1 MLHPFQQW
9 PWFPATHNACPP
21 ACPQEQ
27 QAGKSLG
34 HVTEQQLKGR
44 MGVSQINA
52 GLWSKH
58 TGKTYRYLSGSN
70 PIHKNGL
77 EIGGGDALSGHLTNK
92 WAKNSLISMPQRL
105 GSGNGPPTLLNH
117 GWLEETNSHWTAVI
131 AVISKLETPT
141 PATTNQAESFEK
153 LLLVNLQ
160 FKKLRSSLA
169 ILKWYF
175 WLLSYLSWTRTWH
188 RLFLCTY

>member
-77 EIGGGDALSGHLTNK
+77 EIGGGRCSVWSYNQQMGKKLTNFNATEPGK
-92 WAKNSLISMPQRL
+92 WEWASNSSKSWVARRDKLPLDRSYCSHFQTR
-105 GSGNGPPTLLNH
+105 
-117 GWLEETNSHWTAVI
+117 NSYTCNYKP
-131 AVISKLETPT
+131 S
-141 PATTNQAESFEK
+141 
-153 LLLVNLQ
+153 
-160 FKKLRSSLA
+160 
-169 ILKWYF
+169 
-175 WLLSYLSWTRTWH
+175 
-188 RLFLCTY
+188 